1 MAKNNE
7 TTTKF
12 LVDISDLKK
21 SMQEAKRQISVANSE
36 FKAVASTMDDWSKST
51 DGLSAKLSQL
61 DSNLKS
67 QKSILKSLEE
77 QYELTVKE
85 MGEGSKAADDLKIK
99 INNQKAVVNKTEREI
114 RNYES
119 ALEEVAEA
127 EKTAAKTG
135 RSVADVLADVGK
147 KAEDAEDGFTTLKGA
162 VSTFVG
168 NAMTGL
174 VSSIKDGISSIMGL
188 AESTREYREDL
199 GKLETAFSTAGHS
212 TETATKTYKE
222 FYAVLGEEDRA
233 IEAVNHL
240 AKLTDSEEDLAKWT
254 DICAGVWGTF
264 GDSLPVEG
272 LTEASNET
280 AKTGKLTGVLA
291 DALNWAGVSEEDF
304 QESLDDCT
312 TEQQRQAKITNTL
325 NKLYKDAA
333 KNYKQNNKAIIESRK
348 ASSNYA
354 DTLADLG
361 EAFEPV
367 QTSITKTKN
376 SLLKELTPSIK
387 KNVIPALKD
396 FMSELSDGET
406 LKNFS
411 ESVTNISTIALK
423 AFGGA
428 LKFAA
433 ENLDT
438 LIAVTG
444 TAITTFAT
452 FKAAMAISTTITAVK
467 TAIGGLSAG
476 VKTATVVQTGW
487 NAAMSANPI
496 GAVLT
501 AVGLLTAGIAVL
513 ASTTSSAKGN
523 QDLLTESQRAAIDK
537 GNELA
542 ESYRET
548 KAAADELAT
557 SELTHIDY
565 VQTLWEE
572 LQTLAGANG
581 LVQEKDKARAEFIL
595 GELNEA
601 LGTEYEMTDNLI
613 NAYGEIQRSI
623 EGVIETKKAQILLQ
637 AYEETYA
644 QSIQNI
650 AELEK
655 TRATAAQEL
664 YAQEAVALAEKQAME
679 ENYNRYQEAWS
690 ISEKEIYLKRYM
702 QAKNNYE
709 KESEILA
716 EKQKEF
722 DKTSGVVKENYDLI
736 NSYEEASTAVLN
748 GETQKAIDL
757 LSKYGNGFKTAAS
770 VAGKSKDEQVA
781 DLRQQVIDTEVNLG
795 IMEAEYRSAWSN
807 MTEEE
812 KRQAKIRLDNAR
824 KQAADAKEE
833 FAKVGGNMVD
843 GLEQG
848 VSGKGWKLSDSL
860 ASVVNS
866 AVDAAKKALNIHSP
880 SRVLR
885 DEVGKM
891 MSEGIAVGISQKAK
905 SVLTSMKDV
914 TAGAVAVAKEG
925 LNAGGLSD
933 STLTGTGGKVT
944 NTFIQNNYSPKA
956 LSRLEIYRQSKN
968 LLGFAGGGR

>member
-12 LVDISDLKK
+12 MVDISDLKK

-135 RSVADVLADVGK
+135 QSVADVLADVGK
-147 KAEDAEDGFTTLKGA
+147 EAEDAGDGFTTLKGA

-199 GKLETAFSTAGHS
+199 GKLKTAFNTAGHS

-240 AKLTDSEEDLAKWT
+240 AKLTDSEQDLARWT

-264 GDSLPVEG
+264 GDSLPIEG
-272 LTEASNET
+272 LAEASNET

-291 DALNWAGVSEEDF
+291 DALNWAGVNEEDF
-304 QESLDDCT
+304 QESLDKCT
-312 TEQQRQAKITNTL
+312 TEQQRQSKITNTL

-333 KNYKQNNKAIIESRK
+333 NKYKQNNKAIIESRK
-348 ASSNYA
+348 ATSNYT
-354 DTLADLG
+354 DSLADLG

-433 ENLDT
+433 ENLDA
-438 LIAVTG
+438 LIAVGG

-476 VKTATVVQTGW
+476 VQTATVMQTGW

-513 ASTTSSAKGN
+513 ASSTSNAKNN

-595 GELNEA
+595 GELNAA
-601 LGTEYEMTDNLI
+601 LGTEYEMTGRLI
-613 NAYGEIQRSI
+613 GAYGEIQRSI
-623 EGVIETKKAQILLQ
+623 EGVILAKKAQILLQ
-637 AYEETYA
+637 AYEESYT

-655 TRATAAQEL
+655 ARATAAQEL
-664 YAQEAVALAEKQAME
+664 YAQETVALEKKQAAESLYEQWKNEWSMDQK
-679 ENYNRYQEAWS
+679 NLYLIMYNDAQRE
-690 ISEKEIYLKRYM
+690 
-702 QAKNNYE
+702 YE
-709 KESEILA
+709 KEAKLLE
-716 EKQKEF
+716 EKQKKF
-722 DKTSGVVKENYDLI
+722 DETTGVVKENYDLI
-736 NSYEEASTAVLN
+736 NSYEEASTAALK
-748 GETQKAIDL
+748 GETQKAVDL

-770 VAGKSKDEQVA
+770 VAGKSKDEQLA
-781 DLRQQVIDTEVNLG
+781 TLRQQVVDTEVNLG
-795 IMEAEYRSAWSN
+795 IMEAEYKNAWSN

-824 KQAADAKEE
+824 KQAEDAKEE

-843 GLEQG
+843 GLERG
-848 VSGKGWKLSDSL
+848 VSGQGWKLSSSL
-860 ASVVNS
+860 SSVVNS
-866 AVDAAKKALNIHSP
+866 AVEAAKKALKIKSP

-891 MSEGIAVGISQKAK
+891 MSEGIAVGITQKAK
-905 SVLTSMKDV
+905 SVLASMRDV

-925 LNAGGLSD
+925 LNAGDLSG

-968 LLGFAGGGR
+968 LLGFAGGGK

>member
-12 LVDISDLKK
+12 MVDISDLKK

-135 RSVADVLADVGK
+135 QSVADVLADVSK
-147 KAEDAEDGFTTLKGA
+147 EAEDAGDGFTTLKGA

-240 AKLTDSEEDLAKWT
+240 AKLTDSEQDLAKWT

-264 GDSLPVEG
+264 GDSLPIEG

-291 DALNWAGVSEEDF
+291 DALNWAGVNEEDF
-304 QESLDDCT
+304 QESLDKCT
-312 TEQQRQAKITNTL
+312 TEQERQSKITNTL

-333 KNYKQNNKAIIESRK
+333 NKYKQNNKAIIESRK
-348 ASSNYA
+348 ATSNYT
-354 DTLADLG
+354 DSLADLG

-376 SLLKELTPSIK
+376 SLLRELTPSIK

-396 FMSELSDGET
+396 FMSELSDGKT
-406 LKNFS
+406 IKNFS
-411 ESVTNISTIALK
+411 DSVTNISKVALK

-438 LIAVTG
+438 LIAVAG
-444 TAITTFAT
+444 TAITT
-452 FKAAMAISTTITAVK
+452 
-467 TAIGGLSAG
+467 L
-476 VKTATVVQTGW
+476 QH
-487 NAAMSANPI
+487 
-496 GAVLT
+496 L
-501 AVGLLTAGIAVL
+501 
-513 ASTTSSAKGN
+513 
-523 QDLLTESQRAAIDK
+523 R
-537 GNELA
+537 
-542 ESYRET
+542 R
-548 KAAADELAT
+548 
-557 SELTHIDY
+557 
-565 VQTLWEE
+565 LW
-572 LQTLAGANG
+572 
-581 LVQEKDKARAEFIL
+581 
-595 GELNEA
+595 
-601 LGTEYEMTDNLI
+601 
-613 NAYGEIQRSI
+613 
-623 EGVIETKKAQILLQ
+623 
-637 AYEETYA
+637 
-644 QSIQNI
+644 QSPQ
-650 AELEK
+650 
-655 TRATAAQEL
+655 
-664 YAQEAVALAEKQAME
+664 
-679 ENYNRYQEAWS
+679 
-690 ISEKEIYLKRYM
+690 
-702 QAKNNYE
+702 
-709 KESEILA
+709 
-716 EKQKEF
+716 
-722 DKTSGVVKENYDLI
+722 
-736 NSYEEASTAVLN
+736 
-748 GETQKAIDL
+748 
-757 LSKYGNGFKTAAS
+757 
-770 VAGKSKDEQVA
+770 
-781 DLRQQVIDTEVNLG
+781 
-795 IMEAEYRSAWSN
+795 
-807 MTEEE
+807 
-812 KRQAKIRLDNAR
+812 
-824 KQAADAKEE
+824 
-833 FAKVGGNMVD
+833 
-843 GLEQG
+843 
-848 VSGKGWKLSDSL
+848 
-860 ASVVNS
+860 
-866 AVDAAKKALNIHSP
+866 P
-880 SRVLR
+880 
-885 DEVGKM
+885 
-891 MSEGIAVGISQKAK
+891 
-905 SVLTSMKDV
+905 
-914 TAGAVAVAKEG
+914 
-925 LNAGGLSD
+925 
-933 STLTGTGGKVT
+933 
-944 NTFIQNNYSPKA
+944 
-956 LSRLEIYRQSKN
+956 
-968 LLGFAGGGR
+968 